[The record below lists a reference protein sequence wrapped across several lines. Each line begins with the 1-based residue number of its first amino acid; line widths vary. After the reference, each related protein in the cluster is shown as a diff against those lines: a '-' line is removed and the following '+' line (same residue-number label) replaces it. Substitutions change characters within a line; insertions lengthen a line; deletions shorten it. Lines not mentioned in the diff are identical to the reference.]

1 MSLTDFSDGDRTVRI
16 ITILKN
22 GKSESYIGPAADY
35 GEIQSE
41 FGTEAI
47 ESESTQEN
55 KKIYYIYDNNSP
67 AVSYEFD
74 TINLYEDREAEC
86 ITKVVNPTET
96 VEIEYTNYGSVIS
109 PFPKWITVNGNK
121 LEYDLKYYD
130 SHSYVKSYCMG
141 FTYKGEHYNFLQKNG
156 NISGIEKDGEPIVYY
171 SYGSDRFK
179 DEVTGVFSKNESVQ
193 HYL

>member
-1 MSLTDFSDGDRTVRI
+1 M
-16 ITILKN
+16 
-22 GKSESYIGPAADY
+22 
-35 GEIQSE
+35 
-41 FGTEAI
+41 
-47 ESESTQEN
+47 
-55 KKIYYIYDNNSP
+55 
-67 AVSYEFD
+67 
-74 TINLYEDREAEC
+74 YEDREAEC

-156 NISGIEKDGEPIVYY
+156 NISGIEKDGESIVYY